1 MKNNSSAFIRNMLIG
16 LTLPFLTNT
25 IIAQQPCND
34 EGIMN
39 TKGSWKKNSDANVF
53 PDQSFPKNQFL
64 QVKLK
69 GIKSK
74 KANSA
79 HIILATSI

>member
-1 MKNNSSAFIRNMLIG
+1 MKKISITLLLLVTSLI
-16 LTLPFLTNT
+16 FLNCSN
-25 IIAQQPCND
+25 AQQPCND
-34 EGIMN
+34 EAIMN
-39 TKGSWKKNSDANVF
+39 TKGSWKKHSDDNVF
-53 PDQSFPKNQFL
+53 PDQSFPKNQFP

>member
-1 MKNNSSAFIRNMLIG
+1 MKKISI
-16 LTLPFLTNT
+16 TLLLLVTCLFFLNCSK
-25 IIAQQPCND
+25 AQQPCND

-39 TKGSWKKNSDANVF
+39 TKGSWKKVSDANPF
-53 PDQSFPKNQFL
+53 PDQSFPKNQFP

>member
-1 MKNNSSAFIRNMLIG
+1 MKKISI
-16 LTLPFLTNT
+16 TLLLLFTCLFFLNCSK
-25 IIAQQPCND
+25 AQQPCN

-39 TKGSWKKNSDANVF
+39 TKGSWKKVSDANPF
-53 PDQSFPKNQFL
+53 PDQSFPKNQFP

>member
-1 MKNNSSAFIRNMLIG
+1 MKNNSSAFIRNMLIV
-16 LTLPFLTNT
+16 LTLSFLTNT
-25 IIAQQPCND
+25 VIAQQPCN
-34 EGIMN
+34 EAIMN
-39 TKGSWKKNSDANVF
+39 TKGSWQKHSDDNVF
-53 PDQSFPKNQFL
+53 PDQSFPKNQFP

-79 HIILATSI
+79 HIILSTSI